1 MFNLQEQEE
10 EQEEEAAITGHQGI
24 IMRSMAS
31 MLLGILVSF
40 FIGSNRV
47 IAVTLATL
55 QSEGDAIYA
64 MSQTMTYLV
73 TVDGERSRKFVDSIA
88 LHTP

>member
-1 MFNLQEQEE
+1 
-10 EQEEEAAITGHQGI
+10 
-24 IMRSMAS
+24 

-88 LHTP
+88 LPYTMIRPHCLAADAMTSFEYISSLT